1 LPERITKVQRWLDLI
16 AYLVGRKLPVSVEE
30 LMERLP
36 AYARDWADCDEK
48 ARASVRRKFERDK
61 DELRALGIP
70 IETVSYRMGVHGD
83 EMLGY
88 RIERKD
94 FYLPYLKLLEEEKGG
109 AAVSAPPSSDTVEI
123 PPAQA
128 ASAVRGLRTL
138 ANLPAFPLAKS
149 ARSALRKLTFDLD
162 PSGFADGA
170 MVGADPEETAR
181 GRVHLRLL
189 SDALQRRKRVAF
201 TYHGITRG
209 KDTER
214 TVRPWGLLFQHS
226 HWYLVGWD
234 EHREAERLFRVD
246 RMEGVEG
253 NATKPN
259 TPDFEA
265 PQGPVLERYRKREAW
280 ELGEP
285 DDAFP
290 ARARFRFPT
299 SLWAGRNGYGMKVAE
314 VEDKRRWS
322 SGTHPP
328 IRTMWSMTPS
338 SSRRIGS
345 RTVWNA
351 SSFMRPRIAGGA
363 SPGSAQP
370 VPSPSWGGSTGRA
383 SVEDPRPL
391 GVHHEPLSSPRA
403 IVDNAALEGGL
414 FHLPPAATQ
423 GYAQAPTTHGHPPRP
438 RRGAPA
444 PRGNG
449 EETTKLRHTV

>member
-1 LPERITKVQRWLDLI
+1 MPEGISKVQRWLDLI

-30 LMERLP
+30 LMEELP
-36 AYARDWADCDEK
+36 AYSRDWVGGDTKTRD
-48 ARASVRRKFERDK
+48 SVRRKFERDK

-83 EMLGY
+83 EMQGY

-109 AAVSAPPSSDTVEI
+109 AGLSAPPSADTVEI

-128 ASAVRGLRTL
+128 AAAVRGLRTL
-138 ANLPAFPLAKS
+138 ADLPAFPLAGS

-162 PSGFADGA
+162 PSGFGDGA
-170 MVGADPEETAR
+170 IVVADPEETAR
-181 GRVHLRLL
+181 VRVHLSLL
-189 SDALQRRKRVAF
+189 SDALQRRKQVAF

-214 TVRPWGLLFQHS
+214 TVRPWGLLFQHA

-234 EHREAERLFRVD
+234 ESREAERLFRVD
-246 RMEGVEG
+246 RMEGVEV
-253 NATKPN
+253 NAAKPN

-299 SLWAGRNGYGMKVAE
+299 SLWAERNGYGVRVAE
-314 VEDKRRWS
+314 EEDGSSVREFEVRQPDAFLRWILSLAGEADIESPPELKEELGEMVEAV
-322 SGTHPP
+322 SG
-328 IRTMWSMTPS
+328 MY
-338 SSRRIGS
+338 GKE
-345 RTVWNA
+345 
-351 SSFMRPRIAGGA
+351 AGAG
-363 SPGSAQP
+363 
-370 VPSPSWGGSTGRA
+370 
-383 SVEDPRPL
+383 D
-391 GVHHEPLSSPRA
+391 
-403 IVDNAALEGGL
+403 
-414 FHLPPAATQ
+414 
-423 GYAQAPTTHGHPPRP
+423 
-438 RRGAPA
+438 
-444 PRGNG
+444 
-449 EETTKLRHTV
+449 